1 MKKLILFLGFI
12 LVSIVSVT
20 AQSYYVATKTEM
32 YMYDS
37 QTSKWELYQ
46 KNSDVNITVVLEE
59 EFVHF
64 QAKTPTIFKI
74 YKSSAADISGKTFE
88 GFRYDALDLK
98 KNINCT
104 IDILKLNEQEYMI
117 SVISNSREYNLRYYI
132 KTK

>member
-1 MKKLILFLGFI
+1 MKKLILIIGFLLFS
-12 LVSIVSVT
+12 VFSVT

-32 YMYDS
+32 YMYNS
-37 QTSKWELYQ
+37 QTSQWELYQ
-46 KNSDVNITVVLEE
+46 KNSDVSITVVLED

-64 QAKTPTIFKI
+64 QAKTPTVFKL
-74 YKSSAADISGKTFE
+74 YKSTAVDISGKTFE

-104 IDILKLNEQEYMI
+104 IDILKLNSQEYMI

>member
-1 MKKLILFLGFI
+1 MKKLILFLGLFLTLI
-12 LVSIVSVT
+12 TSIG

-32 YMYDS
+32 YMYNT
-37 QTSKWELYQ
+37 QTSEWELYQ
-46 KNSDVNITVVLEE
+46 KNSDVSITVVLED

-64 QAKTPTIFKI
+64 QAKTPTIFKL
-74 YKSSAADISGKTFE
+74 YKSTRTDISGKTFE

-98 KNINCT
+98 KNLNCT